1 MLDHQVGNSSGI
13 KSLKILFWWFFFLL
27 KINTKVWIFIHI
39 LFFLVKLLCCDIFYY
54 NSKENISI
62 EIGNFIDERGR
73 WKRSE
78 AIKVRTCKII
88 ENTCKHTLEVIQS
101 YTAGD
106 IKVRDATVTSFFAV
120 FFLNGGILT
129 FVQSR
134 RAQKCC

>member
-1 MLDHQVGNSSGI
+1 M
-13 KSLKILFWWFFFLL
+13 
-27 KINTKVWIFIHI
+27 
-39 LFFLVKLLCCDIFYY
+39 KLLCCDIFYY

-120 FFLNGGILT
+120 FFEWRNFDFCAEQKSTEMLLRDCIIVSFYTYFFSSMSLT
-129 FVQSR
+129 RNKNIFHTC
-134 RAQKCC
+134 AAF